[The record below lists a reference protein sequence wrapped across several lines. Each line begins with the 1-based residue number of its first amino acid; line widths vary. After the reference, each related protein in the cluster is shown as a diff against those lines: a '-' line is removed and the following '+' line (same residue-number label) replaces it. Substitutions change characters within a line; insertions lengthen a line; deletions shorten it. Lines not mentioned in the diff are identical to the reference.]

1 MNVASLAISKIHSSA
16 TPVAF
21 ALQFSRLDTQFTTNA
36 AAWDE
41 FPMVGRQLSDAMA
54 VGSP

>member
-21 ALQFSRLDTQFTTNA
+21 AYNFPGDTQFTTNA